1 MSLKAQR
8 ERFLAISLKISEM
21 VTYVFYDAVVFVRA
35 DDLICVPLYIVDGI
49 GDGYGPR

>member
-1 MSLKAQR
+1 MLGKVQM
-8 ERFLAISLKISEM
+8 EHFLAVPLKISGM
-21 VTYVFYDAVVFVRA
+21 VTYVFYDAVVLVRA